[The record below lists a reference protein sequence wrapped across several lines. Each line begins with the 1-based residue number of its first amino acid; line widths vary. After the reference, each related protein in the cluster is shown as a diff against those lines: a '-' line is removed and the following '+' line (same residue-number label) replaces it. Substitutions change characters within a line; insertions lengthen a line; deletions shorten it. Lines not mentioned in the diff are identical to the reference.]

1 MQVPARFLQSPGEG
15 VHSVMSCTVPPPR
28 CTSPLQLLSRLAHLA
43 LPAAPLHLLAAQP
56 AADDGS
62 GEPIAS
68 CMADCMTVHGTCA
81 VGVGFLLPLFI
92 GGFGAGRGQARRSV
106 VPRACR
112 CASGTAGSRLNP
124 PPSPLPP
131 GPPCAVYEREKLLRR
146 RFLAARR
153 GRPHV
158 PPHPAVRLLLVGN
171 QIVLFTLFLSA
182 LVWGVLLLAG
192 GGMTWLE
199 GRAFD
204 EADTCPGALH

>member
-1 MQVPARFLQSPGEG
+1 MQVPARLLQRPDEG
-15 VHSVMSCTVPPPR
+15 FHSVMSCTVPSPP
-28 CTSPLQLLSRLAHLA
+28 CIPPLQLLSRLAHLA

-68 CMADCMTVHGTCA
+68 CMADCMTVHGSCA

-92 GGFGAGRGQARRSV
+92 GGFGAGRGRALCCAARV
-106 VPRACR
+106 QV
-112 CASGTAGSRLNP
+112 CARDCWQPAQPAPL
-124 PPSPLPP
+124 LPP
-131 GPPCAVYEREKLLRR
+131 AVPPCAVYEREKLLRR

-158 PPHPAVRLLLVGN
+158 PPHPVVRLLLVGN
-171 QIVLFTLFLSA
+171 QIVLFSLALSA